1 MFENI
6 KNIYD
11 NNNKQLLDIKKEY
24 EFRININNIK
34 SSYWISIISV
44 IIAIGALALSIF
56 FEYRNKND
64 KSIINIESKIEINNN
79 AMKDKSFN

>member
-1 MFENI
+1 M
-6 KNIYD
+6 
-11 NNNKQLLDIKKEY
+11 LDIKKEY

>member
-1 MFENI
+1 M
-6 KNIYD
+6 
-11 NNNKQLLDIKKEY
+11 LDIKKEY

-56 FEYRNKND
+56 FEYRNK
-64 KSIINIESKIEINNN
+64 SQTIINIESKIEINNN